1 MLKRL
6 MCVGSTLALI
16 LTVTACS
23 AIKSVSSEA
32 YALGLVTGQQF
43 AATKE
48 MSDNLQS
55 WIPDE
60 GGSESEPTF
69 YDDEDSV
76 RESCRTW
83 WTLTG
88 ITSGLENS
96 DANENDFVAGCMD
109 GLGF

>member
-6 MCVGSTLALI
+6 MCVGSTLMLI
-16 LTVTACS
+16 LALTGCS

-32 YALGLVTGQQF
+32 YALGLATGQQF

-55 WIPDE
+55 WFPDE

-69 YDDEDSV
+69 QDNEDSV

-109 GLGF
+109 GLGY